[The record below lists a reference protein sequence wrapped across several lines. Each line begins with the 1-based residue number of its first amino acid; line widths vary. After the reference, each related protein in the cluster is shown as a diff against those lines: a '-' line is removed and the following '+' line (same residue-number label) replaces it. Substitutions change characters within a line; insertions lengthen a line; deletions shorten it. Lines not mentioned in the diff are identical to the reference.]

1 MISGVSIRPPTQHEN
16 YTRCAACPDGWPH
29 DIALMYL
36 ERPVEF
42 NEYVQPMTLAS
53 PENDEV
59 YEEASC
65 FVSGWGLLREWR
77 TGTLLMYMH
86 MYACTSNDDIFCCC
100 FFVLSGRVAF

>member
-1 MISGVSIRPPTQHEN
+1 MLLVSLINQIISGVSICPPAQHEN

-77 TGTLLMYMH
+77 T
-86 MYACTSNDDIFCCC
+86 
-100 FFVLSGRVAF
+100 